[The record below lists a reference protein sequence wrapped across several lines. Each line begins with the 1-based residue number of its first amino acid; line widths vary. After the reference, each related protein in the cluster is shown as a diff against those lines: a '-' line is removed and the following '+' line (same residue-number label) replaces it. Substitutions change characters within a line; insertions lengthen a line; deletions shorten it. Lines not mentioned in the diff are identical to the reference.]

1 MILKKMGKIY
11 TNTHVKE
18 NRKELRNNGTPAEA
32 TLWNHL
38 KNSQLEGRKF
48 RRQHS
53 IENYIVDFY
62 CVSEKL
68 VVELDGQGH
77 FTIHGSKHDDDRDV
91 VLKKYGI
98 KTLRYENKL
107 IFDNIESVLEDIKSH
122 FKQS

>member
-1 MILKKMGKIY
+1 MGKIY
-11 TNTHVKE
+11 TNTNLKE
-18 NRKELRNNGTPAEA
+18 KRRDLRNNGTPAEGR
-32 TLWNHL
+32 LWIYL

-53 IENYIVDFY
+53 IENYILDFY

-68 VVELDGQGH
+68 AVELDGQEH
-77 FTIHGSKHDDDRDV
+77 FTIHGSRNNDHRDV

-98 KTLRYENKL
+98 RTIRYENKL
-107 IFDNIESVLEDIKSH
+107 IFNNIESVFEDIKSH